1 MYERQIE
8 RKQEKHRRL
17 EEQRKVKELEEM
29 IACTF
34 QPKISSNP
42 SNSLSGI
49 SYDYNNKT
57 FSSFR
62 NSYIK
67 PDNSDNDIK

>member
-8 RKQEKHRRL
+8 RKQEKLRRL
-17 EEQRKVKELEEM
+17 EEQRKLNELKEM
-29 IACTF
+29 MKCTF
-34 QPKISSNP
+34 QPKISSNL

-67 PDNSDNDIK
+67 PDNSDNDIR